1 MTPVG
6 KCQHRS
12 MTRLPASRS
21 KALVSLG
28 PRPGR
33 PLISAK
39 SGLRTSGLTEVPRVG
54 MTAPGV
60 RPISYLQSR
69 KESMSEASSD
79 VRRKKLRWRS
89 WHRGT
94 REMDLLVGGF
104 ADAHLDKMSEEQLE
118 RFEQLLDMP
127 DPDLYRWL
135 VGREAPPAAVDHDIL
150 HMMRSFKFTPRS
162 G

>member
-1 MTPVG
+1 
-6 KCQHRS
+6 
-12 MTRLPASRS
+12 
-21 KALVSLG
+21 
-28 PRPGR
+28 
-33 PLISAK
+33 
-39 SGLRTSGLTEVPRVG
+39 
-54 MTAPGV
+54 
-60 RPISYLQSR
+60 
-69 KESMSEASSD
+69 MSEASSD

-104 ADAHLDKMSEEQLE
+104 ADAHLDMMSEEQLE
-118 RFEQLLDMP
+118 RFEQLLHMP